1 MSTKRFK
8 TTRNLS
14 VSGHRSSGWLP
25 WPSYGASKKKGKD
38 CEDPVRI
45 EDMVAAR
52 VIKNMRQR
60 THLEILGFKSKQ
72 PMALSQRDF
81 ILNTTSTTTIPSHL
95 QPSIINPI
103 KQSMQRSRTSTKS
116 VPVEMATAIANPP
129 VEIGTRGTVG
139 SLVMQEIEYFSQLEL
154 RSKDSSKKPHSNVGP
169 VVPTQKKKKRGSS
182 KLIPS
187 ICSMVEISDNRPL
200 GISGLSYRNLK
211 SDVNKLQV

>member
-1 MSTKRFK
+1 
-8 TTRNLS
+8 
-14 VSGHRSSGWLP
+14 
-25 WPSYGASKKKGKD
+25 
-38 CEDPVRI
+38 
-45 EDMVAAR
+45 
-52 VIKNMRQR
+52 MRQR

-72 PMALSQRDF
+72 PMALSQGDF

-95 QPSIINPI
+95 QPSFINPI

-154 RSKDSSKKPHSNVGP
+154 RSKDRSKKPHSNVGP
-169 VVPTQKKKKRGSS
+169 VVPTQKKKRRGSS